1 LRAAAA
7 IGLAIACAMGVACR
21 DRGDDP
27 VLAHLQRSLKRGE
40 RILALRDLESVAGGS
55 FAVVVVAPGGKPE
68 FRILQQDGDD
78 FATVFSTRQGDLF
91 RSFALED
98 VNADGRDEIL
108 VTWRGGHL
116 EMIEVL
122 GRDPQGAWT
131 SLFQEAGREIERRHG
146 VGGTSEFWITS
157 RTYEEG
163 PDQPPAHAT
172 TVYRWANGTFVE
184 SK

>member
-1 LRAAAA
+1 
-7 IGLAIACAMGVACR
+7 LALACALPFACR
-21 DRGDDP
+21 GRSDDRTLDY
-27 VLAHLQRSLKRGE
+27 LQRTLKRGE

-55 FAVVVVAPGGKPE
+55 VAVVVVAPGGKPE
-68 FRILQQDGDD
+68 LRILQQDGGDD
-78 FATVFSTRQGDLF
+78 FTPVFTTRQGDLF
-91 RSFALED
+91 RTLALED

-131 SLFQEAGREIERRHG
+131 SLFQEAGREIERRYG

-163 PDQPPAHAT
+163 PDQPPAYST

>member
-1 LRAAAA
+1 M
-7 IGLAIACAMGVACR
+7 GLAIACAIGTACR
-21 DRGDDP
+21 GRSDDGA
-27 VLAHLQRSLKRGE
+27 LLFLQRTLKPGE
-40 RILALRDLESVAGGS
+40 RILALRDLEALAGGS

-68 FRILQQDGDD
+68 LRILQADGKGD
-78 FATVFSTRQGDLF
+78 FGTVFSTRQGDVF
-91 RSFALED
+91 RTMALED

-116 EMIEVL
+116 EMIEVV
-122 GRDPQGAWT
+122 GRDAQGSWT
-131 SLFQEAGREIERRHG
+131 SLFQEAGREIERRYG

-163 PDQPPAHAT
+163 PDQPPAYTT
-172 TVYRWANGTFVE
+172 TVYRWAGGTFVE